1 MWIWSVSLFEVVVGI
16 FDPSLWDNIYMF
28 YKRVYSFPMAYVNL
42 DIKKTDLW
50 RWRLVWAIK
59 PLMHDMG
66 VGRW

>member
-1 MWIWSVSLFEVVVGI
+1 MWIWSVRLFEVVVGI

-28 YKRVYSFPMAYVNL
+28 YKRVYIFPMAYVNL
-42 DIKKTDLW
+42 DIKKLICDDDA
-50 RWRLVWAIK
+50 WAIK